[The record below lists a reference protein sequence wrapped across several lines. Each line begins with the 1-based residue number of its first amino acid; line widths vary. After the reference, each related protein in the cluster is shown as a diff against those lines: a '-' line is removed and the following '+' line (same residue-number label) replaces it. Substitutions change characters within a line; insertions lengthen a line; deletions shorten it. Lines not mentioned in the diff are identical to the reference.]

1 MRNPVDL
8 AHLFADIMN
17 SHDAGRFAELVSEDY
32 VNHNPK
38 VAPGRVGVTA
48 FMGHWFETLSDTR
61 VTVEDAFAVGDR
73 VVGRYT
79 YRARHTGPFVGV
91 PASGAELTMRS
102 IDIWRVE
109 NDLFVEHWDELNTLE
124 IFQQMGAIPM
134 HRGGAR

>member
-1 MRNPVDL
+1 MHNPDDL

-32 VNHNPK
+32 VNHNPA
-38 VAPGRVGVTA
+38 VAPGRAGVVA
-48 FMGHWFETLSDTR
+48 FMGHWFEALSDTR

-79 YRARHTGPFVGV
+79 YRARHTGPFVGA
-91 PASGAELTMRS
+91 PASGAEITMRS

-109 NDLFVEHWDELNTLE
+109 NDLFVELWDELNTLE
-124 IFQQMGAIPM
+124 IFQQMGAIPTQ
-134 HRGGAR
+134 RGAAR

>member
-8 AHLFADIMN
+8 AHLLADIMN
-17 SHDAGRFAELVSEDY
+17 SHDSSRFAELVSEDY
-32 VNHNPK
+32 VQHNPA
-38 VAPGRVGVTA
+38 VAPGRAGVVA

-91 PASGAELTMRS
+91 PASGTEITMRS

-109 NDLFVEHWDELNTLE
+109 NGRFVEQWDELNLLE
-124 IFQQMGAIPM
+124 VFQQMGAIPM
-134 HRGGAR
+134 QGGATR

>member
-32 VNHNPK
+32 MNHNPG
-38 VAPGRVGVTA
+38 VAPGRAGVVA
-48 FMGHWFETLSDTR
+48 FMGHWFDTLSDTS
-61 VTVEDAFAVGDR
+61 VSVEDAFSAGDR

-91 PASGAELTMRS
+91 SASGAEITMRS
-102 IDIWRVE
+102 IAIWRVE
-109 NDLFVEHWDELNTLE
+109 NDRFVEHWDELNTLE

-134 HRGGAR
+134 QHGAAR